1 MNTIIPSL
9 TNRSRNRSAVASPES
24 FRRPNYECREQAD
37 ALELVVYVPGV
48 DSSDVEIAA
57 SGPDLTVT
65 ARKHHFVRINFNAL
79 HLEGA
84 QRDYRLTLRL
94 GRNFDYANLHAE
106 IREGVLT
113 ILLPKRGAC
122 ARFERLRHAA

>member
-1 MNTIIPSL
+1 MNTIIRSL
-9 TNRSRNRSAVASPES
+9 NNRSRNRSAGTSEEAY
-24 FRRPNYECREQAD
+24 RRPNYECREQAD
-37 ALELVVYVPGV
+37 ALTLVVYVPGV
-48 DSSDVEIAA
+48 ESPDVEITARGA
-57 SGPDLTVT
+57 DLTIT
-65 ARKHHFVRINFNAL
+65 ARKHRFVRVNFTAL
-79 HLEGA
+79 HLEAA

-113 ILLPKRGAC
+113 VLLPKRG